1 MKKDIIYT
9 TGAPAPGGALS
20 QAVKAGETIYLAGQV
35 GFDPH
40 TMQVVST
47 DFDEQARQAFK
58 NLLSVAEAAGGSDRD
73 IVKLN
78 AYLTDV
84 NMFPRFNAIMSEYF
98 SPPYPAG
105 LRWVSPPCR
114 RGLLL
119 KLKPS
124 WCSDWPYL
132 TLKRDDNEYQ
142 KNS

>member
-9 TGAPAPGGALS
+9 TGAPAPGWALS

-98 SPPYPAG
+98 SPPYPA
-105 LRWVSPPCR
+105 RA
-114 RGLLL
+114 
-119 KLKPS
+119 
-124 WCSDWPYL
+124 
-132 TLKRDDNEYQ
+132 TLGIAALPQGAVIEIEAIMVL
-142 KNS
+142 

>member
-1 MKKDIIYT
+1 MKKTSFIPPGLLPRWGIIS
-9 TGAPAPGGALS
+9 GGES
-20 QAVKAGETIYLAGQV
+20 RETIYLAGQV

-98 SPPYPAG
+98 SPPYPPGYVGYRRPAAG
-105 LRWVSPPCR
+105 AVIEIEAIMVL
-114 RGLLL
+114 
-119 KLKPS
+119 
-124 WCSDWPYL
+124 
-132 TLKRDDNEYQ
+132 
-142 KNS
+142 

>member
-1 MKKDIIYT
+1 MVRSVTAKGQEAHHEKRHHYT

-98 SPPYPAG
+98 SPPYPA
-105 LRWVSPPCR
+105 RA
-114 RGLLL
+114 
-119 KLKPS
+119 
-124 WCSDWPYL
+124 
-132 TLKRDDNEYQ
+132 TLGIAALPQGAVIEIEAIMVL
-142 KNS
+142 

>member
-1 MKKDIIYT
+1 KKDIIYT

-98 SPPYPAG
+98 SPPYPA
-105 LRWVSPPCR
+105 RA
-114 RGLLL
+114 
-119 KLKPS
+119 
-124 WCSDWPYL
+124 
-132 TLKRDDNEYQ
+132 TLGIAALPQGAVIEIEAIMVL
-142 KNS
+142 

>member
-98 SPPYPAG
+98 STPYPA
-105 LRWVSPPCR
+105 RA
-114 RGLLL
+114 
-119 KLKPS
+119 
-124 WCSDWPYL
+124 
-132 TLKRDDNEYQ
+132 TLGIAALPQ
-142 KNS
+142 GAV

>member
-1 MKKDIIYT
+1 DIIYT

-98 SPPYPAG
+98 STPYPA
-105 LRWVSPPCR
+105 RA
-114 RGLLL
+114 
-119 KLKPS
+119 
-124 WCSDWPYL
+124 
-132 TLKRDDNEYQ
+132 TLGIAALPQGAVIEIEAIMVL
-142 KNS
+142 

>member
-1 MKKDIIYT
+1 
-9 TGAPAPGGALS
+9 
-20 QAVKAGETIYLAGQV
+20 
-35 GFDPH
+35 H

-98 SPPYPAG
+98 SPPYPA
-105 LRWVSPPCR
+105 RA
-114 RGLLL
+114 
-119 KLKPS
+119 
-124 WCSDWPYL
+124 
-132 TLKRDDNEYQ
+132 TLGIAALPQGAVIEIEAIMVL
-142 KNS
+142 

>member
-9 TGAPAPGGALS
+9 TGAPATGGALS

-98 SPPYPAG
+98 STPYPA
-105 LRWVSPPCR
+105 RA
-114 RGLLL
+114 
-119 KLKPS
+119 
-124 WCSDWPYL
+124 
-132 TLKRDDNEYQ
+132 TLGIAALPQGAVIEIEAIMVL
-142 KNS
+142 

>member
-9 TGAPAPGGALS
+9 TGAPVPGGALS

-58 NLLSVAEAAGGSDRD
+58 NLLSVAEAAGGSDKD

-98 SPPYPAG
+98 SPPYPA
-105 LRWVSPPCR
+105 RA
-114 RGLLL
+114 
-119 KLKPS
+119 
-124 WCSDWPYL
+124 
-132 TLKRDDNEYQ
+132 TLGIAALPQGAVIEIEAIMVL
-142 KNS
+142 

>member
-1 MKKDIIYT
+1 MIYT

-98 SPPYPAG
+98 SPPYPA
-105 LRWVSPPCR
+105 RA
-114 RGLLL
+114 
-119 KLKPS
+119 
-124 WCSDWPYL
+124 
-132 TLKRDDNEYQ
+132 TLGIAALPQGAVIEIEAIMVL
-142 KNS
+142 

>member
-9 TGAPAPGGALS
+9 TGAPVPGGALS

-40 TMQVVST
+40 TMQV
-47 DFDEQARQAFK
+47 
-58 NLLSVAEAAGGSDRD
+58 SVAEAAGGSDRD

-98 SPPYPAG
+98 SPPYPA
-105 LRWVSPPCR
+105 RA
-114 RGLLL
+114 
-119 KLKPS
+119 
-124 WCSDWPYL
+124 
-132 TLKRDDNEYQ
+132 TLGIAALPQGAVIEIEAIMVL
-142 KNS
+142 

>member
-1 MKKDIIYT
+1 M
-9 TGAPAPGGALS
+9 
-20 QAVKAGETIYLAGQV
+20 
-35 GFDPH
+35 
-40 TMQVVST
+40 
-47 DFDEQARQAFK
+47 
-58 NLLSVAEAAGGSDRD
+58 
-73 IVKLN
+73 KLN

-98 SPPYPAG
+98 SPPYPARATLG
-105 LRWVSPPCR
+105 IAALPQ
-114 RGLLL
+114 GLLL

>member
-1 MKKDIIYT
+1 
-9 TGAPAPGGALS
+9 PAPGGALS

-98 SPPYPAG
+98 SPPYPA
-105 LRWVSPPCR
+105 RA
-114 RGLLL
+114 
-119 KLKPS
+119 
-124 WCSDWPYL
+124 
-132 TLKRDDNEYQ
+132 TLGIAALPQGAVIEIEAIMVL
-142 KNS
+142 

>member
-9 TGAPAPGGALS
+9 TGAPAPDGALS

-98 SPPYPAG
+98 SPPYPA
-105 LRWVSPPCR
+105 RA
-114 RGLLL
+114 
-119 KLKPS
+119 
-124 WCSDWPYL
+124 
-132 TLKRDDNEYQ
+132 TLGIAALPQGAVIEIEAIMVL
-142 KNS
+142 

>member
-9 TGAPAPGGALS
+9 TGAPDPGGALS

-98 SPPYPAG
+98 SPPYPA
-105 LRWVSPPCR
+105 RA
-114 RGLLL
+114 
-119 KLKPS
+119 
-124 WCSDWPYL
+124 
-132 TLKRDDNEYQ
+132 TLGIAALPQGAVIEIEAIMVL
-142 KNS
+142 

>member
-1 MKKDIIYT
+1 MKKTSFIPPGLLPRWGIIS
-9 TGAPAPGGALS
+9 GGES
-20 QAVKAGETIYLAGQV
+20 RETIYLAGQV

-114 RGLLL
+114 RG
-119 KLKPS
+119 
-124 WCSDWPYL
+124 CY
-132 TLKRDDNEYQ
+132 
-142 KNS
+142 

>member
-1 MKKDIIYT
+1 MTKKDIIYT

-98 SPPYPAG
+98 SPPYPA
-105 LRWVSPPCR
+105 RA
-114 RGLLL
+114 
-119 KLKPS
+119 
-124 WCSDWPYL
+124 
-132 TLKRDDNEYQ
+132 TLGIAALPQGAVIEIEAIMVL
-142 KNS
+142 

>member
-1 MKKDIIYT
+1 
-9 TGAPAPGGALS
+9 

-47 DFDEQARQAFK
+47 DFDEQARQAYK

-98 SPPYPAG
+98 SPPYPA
-105 LRWVSPPCR
+105 RA
-114 RGLLL
+114 
-119 KLKPS
+119 
-124 WCSDWPYL
+124 
-132 TLKRDDNEYQ
+132 TLGIAALPQGAVIEIEAIMVL
-142 KNS
+142 

>member
-1 MKKDIIYT
+1 MIYT

-98 SPPYPAG
+98 STPYPA
-105 LRWVSPPCR
+105 RA
-114 RGLLL
+114 
-119 KLKPS
+119 
-124 WCSDWPYL
+124 
-132 TLKRDDNEYQ
+132 TLGIAALPQGAVIEIEAIMVL
-142 KNS
+142 

>member
-1 MKKDIIYT
+1 M
-9 TGAPAPGGALS
+9 
-20 QAVKAGETIYLAGQV
+20 KAGETIYLAGQV

-58 NLLSVAEAAGGSDRD
+58 ICCRWQRPQESDRD

-98 SPPYPAG
+98 SPPYPPG
-105 LRWVSPPCR
+105 LRWYRRPLR
-114 RGLLL
+114 RG
-119 KLKPS
+119 
-124 WCSDWPYL
+124 CY
-132 TLKRDDNEYQ
+132 
-142 KNS
+142 